1 MNAPNHSYERPE
13 SQAPATPQEQQRARL
28 LQMRVALDKMLRE
41 SEERGTPV
49 NEEAL
54 LLSVFPTL
62 KFPQPPAPPAEETP
76 AGPKKISRSDQ
87 EAINANLEKIARG
100 EIVVE

>member
-28 LQMRVALDKMLRE
+28 LSMKVALDKMLTD
-41 SEERGTPV
+41 SEANGTPV
-49 NEEAL
+49 DERAL

-62 KFPQPPAPPAEETP
+62 LFEQPAAPKDEEPP

>member
-49 NEEAL
+49 DEQAL

-62 KFPQPPAPPAEETP
+62 KFEQPAAPKDEEP
-76 AGPKKISRSDQ
+76 PVGPKKISRNDQ
-87 EAINANLEKIARG
+87 EAMNANIEKIARG
-100 EIVVE
+100 EVIVE